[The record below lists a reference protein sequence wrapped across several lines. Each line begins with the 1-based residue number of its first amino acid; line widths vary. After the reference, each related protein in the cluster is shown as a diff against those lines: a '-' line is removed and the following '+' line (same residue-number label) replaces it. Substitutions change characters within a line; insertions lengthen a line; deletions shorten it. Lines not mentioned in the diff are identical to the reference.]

1 MTRVPRELWP
11 IVCRLATSRDWPP
24 CGDADISAFFEY
36 ANRQKL
42 LPLLLADHELPVEIV
57 AAKPRFRALDSLYR
71 KRYELGRAGALELR
85 RVLGV
90 DAFLFYKGFDFCHR
104 LYVRPQLRPMTDID
118 VYLPSADMPAVLRK
132 LEAAGYP
139 RKYTSY
145 GASFFGGHHEISVV
159 LGSVHIELH
168 RAFAQ
173 PIRAAIDYDG
183 MWRRREWFEDD
194 GVGGYRL
201 SPADAIL
208 GQAFEMAKD
217 EFSSELHRYVD
228 FYLLLQLY
236 QDQLAECVTRAKAWH
251 IERPLFGALQVTSTL
266 FRNAQTAAVKQ
277 AMEALLDAPT
287 RRFLVDRVLPG
298 PATEPSGHVTG
309 RRLQIRRKFALIDR
323 PWRRVAFVGYQIYE
337 SAIGSVMEW
346 RARRN
351 GLNIPPRSM
360 TRPR

>member
-11 IVCRLATSRDWPP
+11 VVCRLATSRDWPP
-24 CGDADISAFFEY
+24 RGDADISAFFEY

-42 LPLLLADHELPVEIV
+42 LPLLLADDELPDEIV
-57 AAKPRFRALDSLYR
+57 AAKPRFRALDALYR
-71 KRYELGRAGALELR
+71 KRYELSRTGALELL
-85 RVLGV
+85 RVLGA
-90 DAFLFYKGFDFCHR
+90 DSFLFYKGFDFSHR
-104 LYVRPQLRPMTDID
+104 LYTRPELRPMTDID
-118 VYLPSADMPAVLRK
+118 AYVPSADMPAVLRK
-132 LEAAGYP
+132 LQAAGYP

-145 GASFFGGHHEISVV
+145 GASFSPGHHEISVV
-159 LGSVHIELH
+159 LGSVHVELH

-183 MWRRREWFEDD
+183 MWRRREWFEE
-194 GVGGYRL
+194 GGIGGRRL
-201 SPADAIL
+201 SPADTVL

-228 FYLLLQLY
+228 FYLLLQRY

-251 IERPLFGALQVTSTL
+251 IERPLFGALQLTCRL
-266 FRNAQTAAVKQ
+266 FPNAQTAAVKE

-287 RRFLVDRVLPG
+287 RRFLFDRVLPD
-298 PATEPSGHVTG
+298 PATEPSGHASG
-309 RRLQIRRKFALIDR
+309 RREQIRRKFALIDR
-323 PWRRVAFVGYQIYE
+323 PWRRAAFVGYQIYE